1 MEEVYKMFLKSI
13 MISGFV
19 FIMMVMIEYINVQS
33 KGVWEKHLT
42 GNK

>member
-19 FIMMVMIEYINVQS
+19 FIMMVMIEYNNVQS